1 MRNGIPVNLTQFLN
15 SKENLKQRFE
25 SLKDAVDI
33 AFGYIEPAHGL
44 KGRQQWINSDDEIDD
59 MYKLHTKKKELIIWC
74 YPLQMTVLQ
83 KRSKEES
90 HSGSSKRTKC
100 VEKNE
105 QALENVKEIV
115 SKLQLKHGN
124 NYTPEQFQCLGSDD

>member
-1 MRNGIPVNLTQFLN
+1 
-15 SKENLKQRFE
+15 
-25 SLKDAVDI
+25 
-33 AFGYIEPAHGL
+33 
-44 KGRQQWINSDDEIDD
+44 

-74 YPLQMTVLQ
+74 YPLQVTVLQ
-83 KRSKEES
+83 NCSKEES

-124 NYTPEQFQCLGSDD
+124 NYTPEQFNAWAQMIDIKKHQSLKL